1 MHDIPPEPVKGG
13 CTIKCENENILS
25 ELCCPVTLTNCIT
38 EEQ

>member
-13 CTIKCENENILS
+13 CTIKCENENI
-25 ELCCPVTLTNCIT
+25 CPIALTNCIT